1 MILTHNTLLI
11 HTSFSYSKWNMDEI
25 FGLKFHL
32 AYRISSYSCRGNYS
46 FLNSS
51 SEETIQGEET
61 TYSREETIRGN
72 SVDILLIDFSPILIQ
87 KIKRFLHCYIYP
99 FYLKSKHLWFLY
111 CWRVLVESIGLFRVL
126 VSVSDLKQIV
136 VSVVN

>member
-1 MILTHNTLLI
+1 MYVLISNDYCKIL
-11 HTSFSYSKWNMDEI
+11 Y
-25 FGLKFHL
+25 
-32 AYRISSYSCRGNYS
+32 YRFSSYSCRGNYS

-126 VSVSDLKQIV
+126 VSVSDLNQIV